1 MAQPT
6 ADQQTFQNELR
17 GALFRNDKGDNPAR
31 PDYRGRCTIGGTEYR
46 ISAWL
51 RKAQATGM
59 TFMSLAFTAV
69 EQAPPDAQAQP
80 AAPAQAAPPA
90 DDVPF

>member
-1 MAQPT
+1 MS
-6 ADQQTFQNELR
+6 ADQQSFNNELR

-31 PDYRGRCTIGGTEYR
+31 PDYRGRCTINGTEYR

-51 RKAQATGM
+51 RKAQATGV
-59 TFMSLAFTAV
+59 TFMSLAFTANV
-69 EQAPPDAQAQP
+69 SQPDAQAQP
-80 AAPAQAAPPA
+80 TAQPQAQPVAA